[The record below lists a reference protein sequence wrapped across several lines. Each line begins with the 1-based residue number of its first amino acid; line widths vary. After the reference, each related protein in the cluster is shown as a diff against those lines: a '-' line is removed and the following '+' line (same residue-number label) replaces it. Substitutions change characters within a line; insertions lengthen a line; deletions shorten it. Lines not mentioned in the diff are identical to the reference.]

1 MTMKSIAILRGGV
14 NATFI
19 ESKKPTVT
27 GGATPQR
34 PRSGAGLRSSKRA
47 PNLRALAQVVD
58 IVK

>member
-27 GGATPQR
+27 GGGNPPAA
-34 PRSGAGLRSSKRA
+34 SLRCRIALFQTRTKFESFSASS
-47 PNLRALAQVVD
+47 
-58 IVK
+58 